1 MAVSEQADQVQRL
14 FKGAAW
20 ECLAYDAHAD
30 SVRLLRA
37 GLPEEVIGF
46 LSQLLKVEPDTL
58 RRTIGVGPRYQSNRR
73 LQRQDGDKVYRA
85 IKALVAASRTLGFD
99 DARMW
104 LCRPIRSLGGVV
116 PLSMMDTE
124 AGFEMVI
131 QTLGRI
137 EHGVVS

>member
-14 FKGAAW
+14 FKGTAW
-20 ECLAYDAHAD
+20 ECLVYDAHTD

-46 LSQLLKVEPDTL
+46 LSQLLKVEPGTL
-58 RRTIGVGPRYQSNRR
+58 RRTLGVGPRYQPNRR

-85 IKALVAASRTLGFD
+85 IKALVAASRTLGFN

-104 LCRPIRSLGGVV
+104 LSRPIRSLGGVV

-124 AGFEMVI
+124 AGFDMVI